1 MRLMYR
7 TEYRTFFR
15 GRGRGGGAYWK
26 GGAYS
31 KFQALGGALIGS
43 WALIRAFT
51 VFVNPTI

>member
-15 GRGRGGGAYWK
+15 GRGRGGAYWK